1 MLGPAQKWAGP
12 SRERKAMSKEVELLD
27 RYEQINRV
35 AQIYIKGTTNPTT
48 IAKQLGIKRAEALDL
63 IDEWKSIARNN
74 DDVKD
79 QASEALQAGIQHY
92 SMIVERLWETVEQAD
107 DDGDIKTKNA
117 VLKNIADIEAKKID
131 MLQKAG
137 LYDDASLGDELAEME
152 EKQQIL
158 ISILKEVTSDCDH
171 CKVEVARRLSKV
183 TNKSEPVVITGEV
196 S

>member
-1 MLGPAQKWAGP
+1 MT
-12 SRERKAMSKEVELLD
+12 KEVELLD
-27 RYEQINRV
+27 RNEQINRV
-35 AQIYIKGTTNPTT
+35 AQLYIKGTTNPTT

-63 IDEWKSIARNN
+63 IDEWKVIARNN

-137 LYDDASLGDELAEME
+137 LYDDAALGDELAEME

-183 TNKSEPVVITGEV
+183 TNKSEPVVISGEV

>member
-1 MLGPAQKWAGP
+1 
-12 SRERKAMSKEVELLD
+12 MSKEVELLD

>member
-1 MLGPAQKWAGP
+1 
-12 SRERKAMSKEVELLD
+12 MSKEIELLD
-27 RYEQINRV
+27 RYEQVNKV
-35 AQIYIKGTTNPTT
+35 AQLYIKGTTNPTT

-74 DDVKD
+74 EDVKD

-183 TNKSEPVVITGEV
+183 TNKSEPVIITGEV